1 MKVSIVIPTY
11 NEEKTILKKLENTLQ
26 LNYPKEKMEIV
37 ISDSSDDRTVELI
50 EEYFRQRRDPK
61 LILHHEDERK
71 GVAYADNVGFS
82 SASGDIIVRTDAD
95 VLLHVD
101 ALIHAVNSFRD
112 GRIGCVTGRP
122 SPLGSPDEKKYRDI
136 NTKIQEWESRI
147 DSTLIAHGPFTAFRR
162 ELFRPINQDSLADDS
177 EISINI
183 RRQGYRCILNPEIIF
198 YEKTSEEGRG
208 EQKIRR
214 ASGMIRLLWRNKT
227 FLFNPMYGGY
237 GMIVFPF
244 NFFVM
249 IVLPIILSPL
259 LLLLMAFGIGGGTLL
274 ETEQFLL
281 KGMYRLIS
289 KKATVYWEPDK
300 YIRS

>member
-1 MKVSIVIPTY
+1 
-11 NEEKTILKKLENTLQ
+11 
-26 LNYPKEKMEIV
+26 
-37 ISDSSDDRTVELI
+37 
-50 EEYFRQRRDPK
+50 
-61 LILHHEDERK
+61 
-71 GVAYADNVGFS
+71 
-82 SASGDIIVRTDAD
+82 
-95 VLLHVD
+95 
-101 ALIHAVNSFRD
+101 
-112 GRIGCVTGRP
+112 
-122 SPLGSPDEKKYRDI
+122 
-136 NTKIQEWESRI
+136 
-147 DSTLIAHGPFTAFRR
+147 
-162 ELFRPINQDSLADDS
+162 
-177 EISINI
+177 
-183 RRQGYRCILNPEIIF
+183 
-198 YEKTSEEGRG
+198 
-208 EQKIRR
+208 
-214 ASGMIRLLWRNKT
+214 MIRLLWRNKT